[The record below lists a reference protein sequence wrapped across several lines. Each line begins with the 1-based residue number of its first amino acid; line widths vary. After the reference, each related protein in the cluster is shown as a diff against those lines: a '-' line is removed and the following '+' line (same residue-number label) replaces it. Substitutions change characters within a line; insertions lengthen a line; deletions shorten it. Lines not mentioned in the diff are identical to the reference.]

1 MAVKLKDDR
10 SIKKIAVAGN
20 IIYEILRSVT
30 NMNLKGMTTEQ
41 LNDRIDAM
49 IRERGG
55 SPTFLQ
61 YRGFPKSC
69 CISLNH
75 EVVHGIP
82 DDRIMKNGDL
92 VKIDV
97 GVTYDGFIADAA
109 TTIPIGKITDDAQH
123 LIDTTKRALASG
135 IAQARQGNHI
145 ADISRTIQETVEKEG
160 FGVVRELTGH
170 GVGNELH
177 EEPMIPNFVCNAP
190 SPRVDTGMVIAI
202 EPMVTMGEFYV
213 ITQANGWT
221 VATRDGSLAAHF
233 EDTVAVLK
241 RGTMN
246 LTRVV
251 EG

>member
-1 MAVKLKDDR
+1 
-10 SIKKIAVAGN
+10 
-20 IIYEILRSVT
+20 
-30 NMNLKGMTTEQ
+30 
-41 LNDRIDAM
+41 M

-145 ADISRTIQETVEKEG
+145 VDISRTIQETVEKEG

-177 EEPMIPNFVCNAP
+177 EEPMVPNFVCNAP